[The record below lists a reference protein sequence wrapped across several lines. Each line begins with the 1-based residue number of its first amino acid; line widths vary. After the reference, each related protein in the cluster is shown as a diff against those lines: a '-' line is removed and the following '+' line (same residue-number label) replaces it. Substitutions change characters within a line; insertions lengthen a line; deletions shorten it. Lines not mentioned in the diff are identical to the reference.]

1 MNVRNLYLWGILFI
15 SICSLQSCQTEEMLV
30 KEKGLGRKSGITTE
44 YLKGAEAKQI
54 ANTLKTKFTNLGENG
69 QQQSLF
75 RTDYETIDYNNIL
88 LVVDSLGVRN
98 YIFRITNH
106 PEDNYKTFHNLVM
119 TDKNGELEL
128 TLMKYAMTDVF
139 AQEYHEQ
146 LKKIQEFKGTVTA
159 KGLLSTNPCEDIE
172 TDLSD
177 NEDNP
182 EVGGG
187 GGSYDGG
194 IEGPSGSQG
203 GGGTDETVCLDVSLS
218 VVCECQRSYPD
229 WESYLASICG
239 NGSNPGYDVTLVVT
253 YTNICPMGLNRCAPG
268 GVIGV
273 LEEKKDCDTSKEDL
287 MNTFPDLTPENAEI
301 LANTINTYG
310 RDFGINDNHKLR
322 HFLSQIAHET
332 GGLPNLNRTE
342 NLNYTSSSRL
352 LSIFPK
358 YFSYTDPNKENPDN
372 YINNPSML
380 GNLVYC
386 CGRMGNGDIESGDG
400 YRYRGRGLI
409 QLTGKSNYQNFQ
421 NFYNEKYGQ
430 NIDFINDPDII
441 TNNSEIAIIS
451 AMWYFQNKVINKTRL
466 SSGFNE
472 PVREI
477 TKKVNGGLNGLSDR
491 ITFYNT
497 CDIKINCLTN

>member
-44 YLKGAEAKQI
+44 YLKGAEAKRI

-69 QQQSLF
+69 QQQSLL
-75 RTDYETIDYNNIL
+75 RTDYETIDYNTIL

-98 YIFRITNH
+98 YIFRINNH

-128 TLMKYAMTDVF
+128 TLMKYAMTDMF

-194 IEGPSGSQG
+194 VEGPSGSQG

-253 YTNICPMGLNRCAPG
+253 YTNICPMGMNRCAPG
-268 GVIGV
+268 GAIGV
-273 LEEKKDCDTSKEDL
+273 LEKDKPCPGDPLKKPKICPSSPSNHAGGTFGCTRKDPNSSCDGYVGKKRHNGLDL
-287 MNTFPDLTPENAEI
+287 SGNLNDKVYNMYSGTVVSMRNSMGSTEYKANSLGNYIEI
-301 LANTINTYG
+301 ESIVNGETIRIKYCHMG
-310 RDFGINDNHKLR
+310 SINVQIG
-322 HFLSQIAHET
+322 SQIAQGALIGAIGRSGNAGAKGVNTH
-332 GGLPNLNRTE
+332 LHLQ
-342 NLNYTSSSRL
+342 SSV
-352 LSIFPK
+352 K
-358 YFSYTDPNKENPDN
+358 VGDN
-372 YINNPSML
+372 F
-380 GNLVYC
+380 
-386 CGRMGNGDIESGDG
+386 E
-400 YRYRGRGLI
+400 
-409 QLTGKSNYQNFQ
+409 
-421 NFYNEKYGQ
+421 
-430 NIDFINDPDII
+430 I
-441 TNNSEIAIIS
+441 TNPINFLSTRFDENSLEPIS
-451 AMWYFQNKVINKTRL
+451 
-466 SSGFNE
+466 
-472 PVREI
+472 
-477 TKKVNGGLNGLSDR
+477 
-491 ITFYNT
+491 
-497 CDIKINCLTN
+497 NCN